1 MMKKFKFII
10 ASIAFVLF
18 AISLS
23 GCWHKNN
30 KKDHLTSSQSKTI
43 TVQSQPYGN
52 TLYFSGYFEPLI
64 KTPVTSPVEGTVV
77 DQLFLPG
84 SLVKK
89 GDLLFKIK
97 AGVGEDSATS
107 NLAAFLK
114 AKDSFNTARNT
125 MQNSEILYKG
135 GLLARNQYQADV
147 SNYYSQG
154 LAYQQARQAL
164 AKSLAAY
171 HGVGDVYHLTL
182 SDMLQVRR
190 ILNILAQ
197 QQVVNVYAPVDGV
210 ALLNSGGTAGDNS
223 DDTNS
228 DSGSISGAQVGSSV
242 KLNGVLVTIGQRG
255 GLAIDVNVNEI
266 NIEQLSVGQ
275 KAIITNVALP
285 GLSLTG
291 YVKNISAQASNSD
304 SLPNFSVTIV
314 VPNVPDQFKSKLH
327 FGMSAKVAIEVEH
340 AAHILVPL
348 NAVVQ
353 TAGSTAVNVINKQTG
368 KVTLVPVVTG
378 ETTENAVVI
387 LSGLKIGDQ
396 VVVPD

>member
-1 MMKKFKFII
+1 MRKRKFIVTS
-10 ASIAFVLF
+10 ATFVLL
-18 AISLS
+18 ALSLA

-30 KKDHLTSSQSKTI
+30 KKDHSMPGQSKTI

-84 SLVKK
+84 SIVKR
-89 GDLLFKIK
+89 GELLFKIK

-114 AKDSFNTARNT
+114 AKDGFNTARNT

-154 LAYQQARQAL
+154 LVYQQARQAL
-164 AKSLAAY
+164 QKSLAAY
-171 HGVGDVYHLTL
+171 HGVGNVYNLTL
-182 SDMLQVRR
+182 SDVLQVKK

-197 QQVVNVYAPVDGV
+197 QQVVNVYSPVNGV
-210 ALLNSGGTAGDNS
+210 ALLNSSSTDGDNS
-223 DDTNS
+223 DDGNS
-228 DSGSISGAQVGSSV
+228 DSGSSSGAQVGSSV
-242 KLNGVLVTIGQRG
+242 KLNGVLVTIGQQG
-255 GLAIDVNVNEI
+255 GLAINVNVNEI

-304 SLPNFSVTIV
+304 SLPNFAVTIV
-314 VPNVPDQFKSKLH
+314 VPKVPDQFKSKLH
-327 FGMSAKVAIEVEH
+327 FGMSAKVAVDVEH

-353 TAGSTAVNVINKQTG
+353 TAGSTAVKVIDKQTG
-368 KVTLVPVVTG
+368 KVRLVPVVTG
-378 ETTENAVVI
+378 ETTQNSVVI